1 MRKQFENGRI
11 SSRALRRLGRSF
23 DDTGLPPP
31 GAVSS
36 RHIDDAAYNRAGS
49 GFGNSERDFGPADAG
64 GIDAKAN
71 RRDYTQKLRGRKPAA
86 PPQWQARW
94 FDYPS
99 RIKWDSGRGTPPAAE
114 QEAGGLPSGSNQVT
128 GQSALARARRGET

>member
-11 SSRALRRLGRSF
+11 SSRALRRLGRSS
-23 DDTGLPPP
+23 DDTGLPPL

-36 RHIDDAAYNRAGS
+36 RHIDDAEFQRG
-49 GFGNSERDFGPADAG
+49 GGVTDFGPADAG
-64 GIDAKAN
+64 SIDAKAN

-99 RIKWDSGRGTPPAAE
+99 RIKWDSGRGEPPKAE
-114 QEAGGLPSGSNQVT
+114 QEAGGLPDGANFVT